1 MSERHPLATA
11 FLAYVLGFEPEAYAR
26 MNPHGHERKYTK
38 IYRKL
43 TPHLLAQHL
52 QGEIT
57 LASSLID
64 PQGRAQ
70 SAVIDIDE
78 GGEDALHKVI
88 EQAQIR
94 GLNAVALTSRTE
106 EHDGGHVWVFFAEAV
121 EPQRLRRLMQEMA
134 KGAGIE
140 GETYPTK
147 KAIRLPLGKHTWTGQ
162 RGTLIFS
169 DGERIELD
177 SGIPTVRE
185 GLVKLLNFTKN
196 PLSLLPQLPTSS
208 REGTRSPERA
218 GGWQERSDNPIQH
231 YNQTTNL
238 ISYLE
243 SLGGR
248 IAEEYPGGGVL
259 MHCPCPNHKHG
270 DAHASLEIKPST
282 NTSRYGQYVAY
293 GYSQG
298 CVFHTEHG
306 QVVDAFSAYTKME
319 QLTSAEAVKKLYG
332 SSSHSRPRA
341 NREHHTHQT
350 QEDKSTGEAEEE
362 DAAKENI
369 QLAQDL
375 LSHIRLRLAEDTE
388 LPKRARVVLPAL
400 LSIAGTRSW
409 CRPSVARLAAMT
421 GLCERSVYRALV
433 DLTEARYIESDE
445 PNGQTTT
452 IRRFVR
458 VTEQEANPVILS
470 GEYRTCSDTTS
481 TASCT
486 CEAPPDV
493 GVEAELV
500 EAVSYPGG
508 ASYDPAQDQLD
519 DERAS
524 HRRGW
529 GYSLRPKHF
538 YTLHRAHTDQ
548 AFALPS
554 SEVAELEEQEPL
566 GEQITFAIDL
576 PEAIEPQGE
585 SVIVLPKPEAKR
597 RAPRDKAKQQTY
609 WRLLKKAE
617 KVEKTNKKQA
627 FVLRAQARELEEIE
641 LADAGDIT
649 PNPLGTDRPAGWGAS
664 QVCAPLT
671 ISADDPWVALQR
683 YHFEKAVA
691 KGDRARVAWYASFLD
706 GLVEQELML
715 ACQR

>member
-38 IYRKL
+38 VYRRL

-57 LASSLID
+57 LASSLIN

-94 GLNAVALTSRTE
+94 GLNAVALTSKTE

-162 RGTLIFS
+162 RGVLIFS
-169 DGERIELD
+169 DGERFELD
-177 SGIPTVRE
+177 NGIPTVRE
-185 GLVKLLNFTKN
+185 GLVKLLNFPKN
-196 PLSLLPQLPTSS
+196 PLNSLPQLPASP
-208 REGTRSPERA
+208 REGSRGSEMA
-218 GGWQERSDNPIQH
+218 GGRRERSDNPIQH

-298 CVFHTEHG
+298 CVFHTERG
-306 QVVDAFSAYTKME
+306 QVVDAFSAYTKIE

-332 SSSHSRPRA
+332 SSAHSRPRA
-341 NREHHTHQT
+341 NREHHTHQA
-350 QEDKSTGEAEEE
+350 QEDKSTGKAEEE
-362 DAAKENI
+362 DAAKKNV

-375 LSHIRLRLAEDTE
+375 LSHIHSRLAEDTE
-388 LPKRARVVLPAL
+388 LPKRAKVVLPAL
-400 LSIAGTRSW
+400 LTIAGNRSW

-421 GLCERSVYRALV
+421 GLCQRSVYRALA
-433 DLTEARYIESDE
+433 DLTEARYIESNE

-458 VTEQEANPVILS
+458 VTEQEPSSTILS

-486 CEAPPDV
+486 CEAPPDA
-493 GVEAELV
+493 GVEVELG

-524 HRRGW
+524 HRRAW

-538 YTLHRAHTDQ
+538 YTLHRAHTDK
-548 AFALPS
+548 AMLLPS
-554 SEVAELEEQEPL
+554 PQVTQPQGEEPL
-566 GEQITFAIDL
+566 GEQTTLAIDL
-576 PEAIEPQGE
+576 PKAIELQEE
-585 SVIVLPKPEAKR
+585 SITEAPLSQVRR
-597 RAPRDKAKQQTY
+597 RAPRDKARQQTY

-627 FVLRAQARELEEIE
+627 YALRAQAKKLEEIE
-641 LADAGDIT
+641 FDAAGDIT
-649 PNPLGTDRPAGWGAS
+649 PSLLGTDRPADWGAS
-664 QVCAPLT
+664 QVCVPLT
-671 ISADDPWVALQR
+671 VGADDPWVLLQQ
-683 YHFEKAVA
+683 YQLEKAVRG
-691 KGDRARVAWYASFLD
+691 GDREKAQWYASLLRGTLVQVD
-706 GLVEQELML
+706 MLGLV
-715 ACQR
+715 